1 MPDLEIESVL
11 GWFRLEE
18 PNRTDILGQPVT
30 SAEAHKDVAQALT
43 RLGRVLDEAAHS
55 DLTGLAT
62 QLQAGPTRDGL
73 RAVLGQLAFPRT
85 LRLLDWVMQAGL
97 PDSDAI
103 LAALMEPDPS
113 GTGQYLQAVLADAA
127 RPTLLERIYA
137 SDRLAALMAAC
148 EPAHGLRLAA

>member
-11 GWFRLEE
+11 GWFRQEE
-18 PNRTDILGQPVT
+18 PNRTDILNQPVT
-30 SAEAHKDVAQALT
+30 TAEAHADVVLALT
-43 RLGRVLDEAAHS
+43 RLGRVLDEAAANNLT
-55 DLTGLAT
+55 DLAAP
-62 QLQAGPTRDGL
+62 LQAGPARDDL
-73 RAVLGQLAFPRT
+73 RAVLGQLGFPRI

-97 PDSDAI
+97 PNSDGI

-137 SDRLAALMAAC
+137 PERLAALMAAC
-148 EPAHGLRLAA
+148 EPAHGLRVAA